1 MLTEIKFH
9 GRGGQ
14 GAVTS
19 AEVLALAAIGEGKY
33 AQGFPTFGPE
43 RRGAPVM
50 AFVRIDD
57 QSPIRTRAE
66 ITRADIVVVMDFT
79 LLRAVNIAGGVKPGG
94 IIIVNTKRS
103 VRELVNDFRLPLPI
117 ATVDASAIALH
128 FLGVPIVNTTM
139 MGSILKVKPL
149 VKIESLEEP
158 LKHRFGDR
166 WEKNYQAAKKAY
178 ESTVITAELPAE
190 PAGVK

>member
-19 AEVLALAAIGEGKY
+19 AEMLALAAINEEKF

-50 AFVRIDD
+50 SFVRIDD
-57 QSPIRTRAE
+57 EFPIRTRAE
-66 ITRADIVVVMDFT
+66 ISRADIVVVMDFT
-79 LLRAVNIAGGVKPGG
+79 LLRAVNIAAGVKKGG
-94 IIIVNTKRS
+94 TIIVNTRRG
-103 VRELVNDFRLPLPI
+103 VREIQDEFNLPLPI
-117 ATVDASAIALH
+117 ATVDASAIAMKM
-128 FLGVPIVNTTM
+128 LGVNIVNTTM
-139 MGSILKVKPL
+139 LGSILKVKPL
-149 VKIESLEEP
+149 VRIESLEEP
-158 LKHRFGDR
+158 LKHRFGER

-178 ESTVITAELPAE
+178 EETLLTAEFPAK
-190 PAGVK
+190 PAGIK